1 MVKISVIV
9 PVYNVER
16 YVSRCLDSILSQS
29 FTDLELL
36 CINDGSTDNSLKIIQ
51 QYRKFDRRVK
61 IIDKE
66 NGGLSSA
73 RNAGIKAACGK
84 YTLFVD
90 SDDKISTIACERL
103 YNYAEKLES
112 DLVIFEYF
120 GEDLKNNTKQYI
132 STDYLKQNYQDKTFS
147 IQNLPPVIYPTISA
161 TVWSKLYRT
170 DLIKNIPFKNLIM
183 EDVPFWAEVYTKAK
197 RMSYYPE
204 ALYYNYLNRKGS
216 EKEQKD
222 EKYFDMFKVCELREM
237 FFKNSSC
244 REQYQQLID
253 LLTIRDLVRTLGI
266 IRDDLKESFYNKI
279 KEFPKELDYEFYSG
293 YAMSDV
299 DRNNLNVYK
308 AILDMNYDE
317 FRKTY
322 TVVKYG

>member
-9 PVYNVER
+9 PVYNVEQ
-16 YVSRCLDSILSQS
+16 YISRCLDSILSQS
-29 FTDLELL
+29 LNDVELI
-36 CINDGSTDNSLKIIQ
+36 CVNDGSTDNSLKIIQ
-51 QYRKFDRRVK
+51 QYRKSDRRVK
-61 IIDKE
+61 VIDKE
-66 NGGLSSA
+66 NGGISSA
-73 RNAGIKAACGK
+73 RNAGINAARGK
-84 YTLFVD
+84 YTMFVD
-90 SDDKISTIACERL
+90 SDKISTVACERL
-103 YNYAEKLES
+103 YNYAEKLDS
-112 DLVIFEYF
+112 DVVLFEYLA
-120 GEDLKNNTKQYI
+120 EDLKNNTKQYI
-132 STDYLKQNYQDKTFS
+132 STDYLKQNYQDETFS

-253 LLTIRDLVRTLGI
+253 LLTIRDLVRTLGSI
-266 IRDDLKESFYNKI
+266 IDD
-279 KEFPKELDYEFYSG
+279 
-293 YAMSDV
+293 
-299 DRNNLNVYK
+299 
-308 AILDMNYDE
+308 
-317 FRKTY
+317 
-322 TVVKYG
+322 